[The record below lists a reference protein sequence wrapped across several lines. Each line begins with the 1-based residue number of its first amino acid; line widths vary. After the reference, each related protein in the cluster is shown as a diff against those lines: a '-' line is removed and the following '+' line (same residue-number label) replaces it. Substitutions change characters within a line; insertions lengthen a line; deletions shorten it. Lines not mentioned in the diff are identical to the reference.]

1 MKRITAIVV
10 AIVAA
15 VAIVVVLR
23 RAEPVGPPA
32 APPAAVVINASE
44 SQPARLEDYES
55 MSRDELIDRLQ
66 GQKRQL
72 AQKQKFLKRSED
84 DVEVLED
91 KLQLTSRR
99 LREQLEWNDAS
110 IQSAAGS
117 ATLEPQ
123 PLSRHDIDLRL
134 TEYAEAF
141 EQAFANGEGDAV
153 MAIFGELRELRE
165 DGYPLLVSML
175 NTVVA
180 DQRGDNS
187 LGLSHRQFFRSFGRE
202 PDLFAYALQST
213 EASPELRK
221 SSIHALRWSDGDYVP
236 LFIEQL
242 SYETDEG
249 VTAALARMLGYVGTP
264 EAVDALSQA
273 LDREYENNDTVESLV
288 FALARSGM
296 ETSAIALA
304 EYAESAT
311 GDALTTTEIALRMQ
325 ASPEAGVGVTGIT
338 PHTQGESAGFEKGD
352 VIVSYNGKPVRG
364 RRSLVRMTRRSDPE
378 EPVIVE
384 YYRDGVKQEAQI
396 YGGFI
401 GVGVISI
408 GK

>member
-1 MKRITAIVV
+1 
-10 AIVAA
+10 
-15 VAIVVVLR
+15 
-23 RAEPVGPPA
+23 
-32 APPAAVVINASE
+32 
-44 SQPARLEDYES
+44 

-249 VTAALARMLGYVGTP
+249 VTAALARMLGYVVST
-264 EAVDALSQA
+264 
-273 LDREYENNDTVESLV
+273 R
-288 FALARSGM
+288 
-296 ETSAIALA
+296 
-304 EYAESAT
+304 
-311 GDALTTTEIALRMQ
+311 TTTRSSLWS
-325 ASPEAGVGVTGIT
+325 SPWHVPAWKR
-338 PHTQGESAGFEKGD
+338 PRLLLQ
-352 VIVSYNGKPVRG
+352 NM
-364 RRSLVRMTRRSDPE
+364 RSPLPAMH
-378 EPVIVE
+378 
-384 YYRDGVKQEAQI
+384 
-396 YGGFI
+396 
-401 GVGVISI
+401 
-408 GK
+408 